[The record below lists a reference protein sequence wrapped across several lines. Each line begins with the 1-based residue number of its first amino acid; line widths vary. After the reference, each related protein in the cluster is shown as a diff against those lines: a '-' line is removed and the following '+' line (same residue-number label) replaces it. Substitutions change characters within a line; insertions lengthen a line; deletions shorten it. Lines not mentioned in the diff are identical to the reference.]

1 MGIEAQ
7 QIQYRQEFVGA
18 FEQRVSQLKAMA
30 TKESVVKGNQA
41 TFLVSG
47 SGTDTAVTRGTNGQI
62 PYGNP
67 TNSQVT
73 ATLVEKHAPYEL
85 TGFNIFAS
93 QGDQKRIMQMN
104 SMAVINRDIDLTMLA
119 ELANAT
125 QDFPST
131 AQTASLS
138 MVVGAKAILGNAD
151 IPIEEADNM
160 FAIISPAFEAYL
172 EQTTE
177 FANGDYVDVKP
188 FGQASRRFFRW
199 AGINWTV
206 SSRITG
212 LGTASELCY
221 LFHRNAIG
229 YAVNVGEESVAV
241 GYDEK
246 QDTSW
251 SRATI
256 YHAAKI
262 LQNTGIVKWTHDGSA
277 FVAS

>member
-1 MGIEAQ
+1 MAIEAQ
-7 QIQYRQEFVGA
+7 IVQYRKEFVGA
-18 FEQRVSQLKAMA
+18 FEQRVSSLKAMA
-30 TKESVVKGNQA
+30 TKEAVMNGNQA

-93 QGDQKRIMQMN
+93 QGDQKRVMQMN
-104 SMAVINRDIDLTMLA
+104 SMAVINRDIDLTILA

-125 QDFPST
+125 QDYPST
-131 AQTASLS
+131 AQTASLQ
-138 MVVGAKAILGNAD
+138 MVLGAKAILGNAD

-160 FAIISPAFEAYL
+160 FGVISPAFEAYL

-177 FANGDYVDVKP
+177 FASGDYVDVKP
-188 FGQASRRFFRW
+188 FGMASRRFFRW
-199 AGINWTV
+199 AGINWAV

-212 LGTASELCY
+212 LGTSAELCY
-221 LFHRNAIG
+221 LFHRNALG
-229 YAVNVGEESVAV
+229 YAVNVGEEKIAV

-251 SRATI
+251 TRATI
-256 YHAAKI
+256 FHSAKI

-277 FVAS
+277 FVAT

>member
-1 MGIEAQ
+1 MAIEAA

-18 FEQRVSQLKAMA
+18 FEQRVSTLKAMT
-30 TKESVVKGNQA
+30 TKETVMKGNQA

-47 SGTDTAVTRGTNGQI
+47 SGTDTAVSRGTNGQI

-104 SMAVINRDIDLTMLA
+104 SMAVINRDIDLTILS

-125 QDFPST
+125 QDYPST
-131 AQTASLS
+131 AQTASLQ

-151 IPIEEADNM
+151 IPIEESDNM
-160 FAIISPAFEAYL
+160 FGIISPAFEAYL

-177 FANGDYVDVKP
+177 FASGDYVDVKP

-212 LGTASELCY
+212 LGTAAEICY
-221 LFHRNAIG
+221 LFHRNALG
-229 YAVNVGEESVAV
+229 YAVNVGEDSIAL

-251 SRATI
+251 TRATI
-256 YHAAKI
+256 FHAAKL
-262 LQNTGIVKWTHDGSA
+262 LQNTGVVKWTHDGSA
-277 FVAS
+277 FVAT